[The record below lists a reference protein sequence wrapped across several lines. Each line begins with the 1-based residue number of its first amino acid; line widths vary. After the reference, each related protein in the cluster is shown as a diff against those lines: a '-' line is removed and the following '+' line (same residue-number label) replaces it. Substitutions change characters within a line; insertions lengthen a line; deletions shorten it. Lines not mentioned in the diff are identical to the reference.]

1 MTYRTA
7 TRSRSAQDPYDGEP
21 AGSQPDAEPRN
32 DSADAAGPAAQGQG
46 APGAESTSLA
56 GRGLGTPDAHGA
68 PSVRGW
74 ESADPAAQGRGV
86 ARVANVR
93 DAHDGPGARHAGNFG
108 QAEPS
113 QGVTGARG
121 GLSARD
127 ARGSRTAGGAVS
139 VSEGV
144 TATLA
149 GRFVVRTREIP
160 DPGDLLAR
168 LPDPA
173 PLIWLRRGEGLV
185 GWGEAARVVLPGDD
199 DRDGLARRWYDAIV
213 AAADVDDP
221 LRLPGTGLVAFG
233 SLTFDRRSG
242 GSVLVVPR
250 VVLGRRAGRAW
261 LTTVGDVRTPAGIL
275 GGERIPTRTP
285 TVLDWHDGTLSAAEW
300 QRRVA
305 AAVAQMRAGAY
316 DKVVLARD
324 LYARTAGPIDAR
336 VVASR
341 LAERFPDCYTYACD
355 GLVGATPELLIR
367 RIGRRIESLVLA
379 GSAPRGADDAED
391 ARLGAEL
398 LDSAKNVEEHRYAAE
413 SARASLAPLCASVTG
428 DDVPNLLKL
437 ANIQHLA
444 TRLGGE
450 LSGDLTSLDV
460 AAALHPTAA
469 VGGTPTGVAVQAIR
483 ELEGMDRGRYAGPVG
498 WVDGRGNGEWGIAL
512 RCAQLSGDG
521 AQLSGDGSTDGPGAR
536 LFAGCGIVAG
546 SDPAAELAE
555 AQVKFQSVRSAL
567 A

>member
-1 MTYRTA
+1 MTHRTA
-7 TRSRSAQDPYDGEP
+7 TRRRPAQAPHDEEPDGAP
-21 AGSQPDAEPRN
+21 PSPSQPAAGSRH
-32 DSADAAGPAAQGQG
+32 DSAEATGPTGQD
-46 APGAESTSLA
+46 S
-56 GRGLGTPDAHGA
+56 GTPDAHGA
-68 PSVRGW
+68 AG
-74 ESADPAAQGRGV
+74 E
-86 ARVANVR
+86 R
-93 DAHDGPGARHAGNFG
+93 DAPG
-108 QAEPS
+108 S
-113 QGVTGARG
+113 C
-121 GLSARD
+121 
-127 ARGSRTAGGAVS
+127 TAGSAES
-139 VSEGV
+139 VSEGER
-144 TATLA
+144 ATLA
-149 GRFVVRTREIP
+149 ARIVVRTQEIP

-168 LPDPA
+168 LPDAA
-173 PLIWLRRGEGLV
+173 PLIWLRRGEGVV

-213 AAADVDDP
+213 AAADVHDP

-250 VVLGRRAGRAW
+250 VVLGRRGGRAW
-261 LTTVGDVRTPAGIL
+261 LTTVGDVRTPADIL
-275 GGERIPTRTP
+275 GGEQTPTRTP

-305 AAVAQMRAGAY
+305 AAVSQMRAGAY

-324 LYARTAGPIDAR
+324 LYARTAEPIDAR
-336 VVASR
+336 VVAGR

-355 GLVGATPELLIR
+355 GLVGATPELLVR
-367 RIGRRIESLVLA
+367 RVGRRIESLVLA
-379 GSAPRGADDAED
+379 GSAPRGADDTED
-391 ARLGAEL
+391 ARLGAQL
-398 LDSAKNVEEHRYAAE
+398 LGSAKNVEEHRYAAE

-428 DDVPNLLKL
+428 DDTPFLLRL

-444 TRLGGE
+444 TRLDGE
-450 LSGDLTSLDV
+450 LTGDLTSLDV

-469 VGGTPTGVAVQAIR
+469 VGGTPTDVAVRAIR
-483 ELEGMDRGRYAGPVG
+483 DLEGMDRGRYAGPVG

-521 AQLSGDGSTDGPGAR
+521 AQLSGDGAQLSGDAAGTSGPGAR
-536 LFAGCGIVAG
+536 LFAGCGIVSG